1 MNIVSWAIALPFFG
15 KVFVQVSPSFA
26 SVLLIKL
33 NTLEL
38 QNIQNNI
45 HFSDQE
51 SGTSVNILF
60 AVFMY
65 LKWWLISPL

>member
-1 MNIVSWAIALPFFG
+1 M
-15 KVFVQVSPSFA
+15 QVSPSFA

-65 LKWWLISPL
+65 LKW